1 MIRTLVLVSLVGLS
15 ACAALEGP
23 ARNTRGVRSSSKAVV
38 SLPKV
43 GSEPFQ
49 AEAVVEESPATIGAP
64 NKPPSRSRRFEIEST
79 ALTRAFAR
87 PRTLGAEVVLPEGF
101 RPDEQLAIAYH
112 VPDIGEDPAEVAERF
127 ANLEKRPRL
136 VLVVLDPRGIHGHH
150 AFVDSVNE
158 GPYGEALV
166 TDLIPV
172 LEQHLFAGTAVRR
185 RYLTGVGLGGWSVVH
200 LQLDYS
206 HAFDSAYAL
215 EPEPLDQSNFYGCD
229 LTSLWRGED
238 SSAGPARRLQMLREA
253 NLRSMLSSWES
264 ALGAR
269 GDDGLPLPLFEGPGG
284 QFDADVVN
292 ALRRHDPT
300 AFVRQRGAALAPR
313 LGGKIHAVA
322 VNGDVYGRE
331 LSMRSFATALDSVR
345 VAGVFRTVDV
355 LDIDEAMIGVWASMT
370 TPPKP

>member
-1 MIRTLVLVSLVGLS
+1 MIRTLLLISLIGLS
-15 ACAALEGP
+15 SCAALEGR
-23 ARNTRGVRSSSKAVV
+23 ARTTRGATSSPKAVV

-43 GSEPFQ
+43 GGEPFQ
-49 AEAVVEESPATIGAP
+49 AIAIDEPVVVAETQGQ
-64 NKPPSRSRRFEIEST
+64 PPSRSRRFEIEST

-101 RPDEQLAIAYH
+101 RSDEQLAIAYH
-112 VPDIGEDPAEVAERF
+112 VPDIGEDPAEVAEHF
-127 ANLEKRPRL
+127 AGLEKRPRL
-136 VLVVLDPRGIHGHH
+136 VVVVLDPRGIHGHH

-172 LEQHLFAGTAVRR
+172 LEQHLFGGTSVRR
-185 RYLTGVGLGGWSVVH
+185 RYLTGVGLGGWSAVH

-206 HAFDSAYAL
+206 HAFDAAYAI

-229 LTSLWRGED
+229 LTSIWRGEEC
-238 SSAGPARRLQMLREA
+238 SAGPARRLQMLREA
-253 NLRSMLSSWES
+253 NLVSLLASWES

-269 GDDGLPLPLFEGPGG
+269 GDDGQPLPLFEAPGG
-284 QFDADVVN
+284 QFDTDVVN
-292 ALRRHDPT
+292 ALRRYDPA

-331 LSMRSFATALDSVR
+331 LSMRSFAAALDSVR
-345 VAGVFRTVDV
+345 VAGVFRTVDT
-355 LDIDEAMIGVWASMT
+355 LDVDETMIGVWASMAM
-370 TPPKP
+370 PPKP